1 VTYWTDAPGFD
12 PANPYRA
19 DLDGHRALDRVH
31 GVFRRWLGPAYDLQ
45 ALDVVLSSAAVQ
57 QLTGDPVWT
66 LVISGA
72 GNAKTETVAPLAGAG
87 AMVESAIASEGALLS
102 ATSEKERATD
112 ATGGLL
118 RRIGPAGTLVLKDFT
133 TILSM
138 NRDMRAAVL
147 AALREI
153 YDGRWTRNVGTDGG
167 RTLEW
172 AGRLTLIGA
181 TTTAYDT
188 HHGVIA
194 SMGDRFALVRT
205 DSATNRHATGLQALN
220 TVGRE
225 QDMRRE
231 LAAAVGTVLSDV
243 NTDVQ
248 APEWMLEPLLAAADL
263 VTLARTAVERDY
275 KGEVIDGNA
284 PEAPTRFA
292 KMLLQLVRG
301 HLALGGTEAEA
312 LNVAL
317 RVAHDSVPPRRLEL
331 MRTVEQNPGR
341 TYTALARL
349 TGIPRSTARREMDA
363 LQMLGLVCIDT
374 EEWANRNGE
383 EGQKWLYTLAA
394 DYSVTALDQRDSG
407 SGP

>member
-1 VTYWTDAPGFD
+1 VSHWTEAPGFD
-12 PANPYRA
+12 PANPYA
-19 DLDGHRALDRVH
+19 ANLDGTRRLETVH
-31 GVFRRWLGPAYDLQ
+31 GVFRRWLGTGYDLQ
-45 ALDVVLSSAAVQ
+45 ALDVVLASAAVQ
-57 QLTGDPVWT
+57 SLTGDPVWT

-87 AMVESAIASEGALLS
+87 AMVESAITSEGALLS
-102 ATSEKERATD
+102 ASSEKERAAD

-118 RRIGPAGTLVLKDFT
+118 RRLGPGGMLVLKDFT
-133 TILSM
+133 TVLSM
-138 NRDMRAAVL
+138 ASETRAAVL

-172 AGRLTLIGA
+172 SGRLTLIGA

-205 DSATNRHATGLQALN
+205 DSATNRRATGLQALN

-248 APEWMLEPLLAAADL
+248 APAWMLEPILEAADL
-263 VTLARTAVERDY
+263 VTLARTAVDRDY
-275 KGEVIDGNA
+275 KGEVIGGNA

-331 MRTVEQNPGR
+331 LTAVEQNPGR

-349 TGIPRSTARREMDA
+349 AGLPRSTVRREMDA
-363 LQMLGLVCIDT
+363 LHILGLVCIDT
-374 EEWANRNGE
+374 EEWANRHGE

-394 DYSVTALDQRDSG
+394 GHSVTVLDQR
-407 SGP
+407 PPE